1 MWLLWGFVDL
11 AQPVYRVKDEPRPT
25 CAIVH
30 ACSRVASRNG
40 AAGYKLMRSS
50 HATWTLTLD
59 PQTTSP
65 EANREEV
72 EKLDNRAF
80 FRPAI
85 IQSAA
90 VLEAVK
96 ARPGD
101 VEVCLYGRATADLD
115 SFCARRRPKSAVGA
129 EESLRRG
136 RTKESAK
143 ARKKGLDGA
152 PAHII
157 PIALAASQCPTSRDF
172 VHWRFSDAGHRSA
185 WIASSCRRPKTYTEA
200 DDGHGD
206 RIMVLSRDRRY
217 IILGALSICRATFRI
232 SRRSDI

>member
-143 ARKKGLDGA
+143 ARKEGLDGA

-157 PIALAASQCPTSRDF
+157 PIPASRLLLPGHPAQGNMDGPECTC
-172 VHWRFSDAGHRSA
+172 WRF
-185 WIASSCRRPKTYTEA
+185 
-200 DDGHGD
+200 
-206 RIMVLSRDRRY
+206 V
-217 IILGALSICRATFRI
+217 
-232 SRRSDI
+232 